1 MSDFEG
7 MKLVDFE
14 LYCPKCMHRDKD
26 DWDYPCNKCIP
37 NGARRNSTV
46 PYEYDGPKLVTPA
59 PSMKEKLGLE

>member
-46 PYEYDGPKLVTPA
+46 PYEYDGPKLVTPE
-59 PSMKEKLGLE
+59 PSMKEKLGLK